1 MFNFRKVKTMEDGNE
16 NKTQIKKDQANYENK
31 VRALRTACDNFGKY
45 LKKEVTEE
53 TKFLDIAK
61 EFEGEK
67 NGFGKQMKKSWL
79 LSRTSRRLNEMKK
92 NLLKSKNETF
102 DPQNINDFVKCFE
115 FEREKLNN
123 KGNIKRS
130 AIDDKKVYDFF
141 NENSKGSIREIL
153 INRQTEAQKESDA
166 LNKHAKT
173 VFDQVTKS
181 LAKSKQARDIATGV
195 QKEVEQILSN
205 IKDKGIKEEDITTF
219 DKQNGKLKEC
229 ISALQQATQNLEKQ
243 QNQTNEDMDNKEN
256 TNGEKWTSL
265 NVLCRAIGAN
275 DAATDKLNGAVD
287 KAEEVHAEVKES
299 IEEAQ
304 KKAKEESIELNKDA
318 EIVFDQASTSVAES
332 KQARAE
338 ATDVQK
344 EIAQTRTSV
353 KSDREIEPKAKRKSV
368 NLLDVQTKNLGQ
380 DKSESQQAAQDLIE
394 KQKETEKIMKD
405 TNSTPRERR
414 DSINALRQ
422 ATVANNAAT
431 GKLNGAVDKAEDAHT
446 EVQENIEEAKAKPFD
461 SETKTFTVETEAD
474 FEKIKDFKNEIQKV
488 VVGEGITNIKDKA
501 FRSCDSLA
509 SIDLGNA
516 TTIGDAA
523 FAYCTSL
530 ASVNLGSVTTI
541 GNKAFWLCDSLA
553 SIDLGNVTTIGEN
566 AFFRCMSLGR
576 LVSIDFK
583 NVEIIKERAFSGCTS
598 LGSIDLGK
606 ITTIEKSA
614 FSGCKSLKSINLG
627 NVQTIGDCAFLGTA
641 LTSIN
646 LGNVQTIGDKA
657 FLGTALTSINL
668 GNVTTIGKEAFS
680 SCTSL
685 GSINLGN
692 VTTIGEEAFSSCT
705 SLGSI
710 NFESVETIGEWAFS
724 GCKSLKSINLGNV
737 TTIGDHVFTL
747 CTGIKKVI
755 LPQDGKKAKEIK
767 DIICKQTGKTAGDGK
782 TNNTIE
788 FVNDPEPAAA
798 TQET

>member
-1 MFNFRKVKTMEDGNE
+1 MFSFRKVKPVEEGSKNKNQEDQ
-16 NKTQIKKDQANYENK
+16 KNYKNK
-31 VRALRTACDNFGKY
+31 VEALQKACKNFGEY
-45 LKKEVTEE
+45 LKGVNEE
-53 TKFLDIAK
+53 TKFVDIAK
-61 EFEGEK
+61 AFADK
-67 NGFGKQMKKSWL
+67 DTGFKDQMKKSWL
-79 LSRTSRRLNEMKK
+79 LSRTSRRLQEMKK
-92 NLLKSKNETF
+92 NLSKSKSKTF
-102 DPQNINDFVKCFE
+102 DPQKIDDFVKCFE

-153 INRQTEAQKESDA
+153 INRQTEAQKESNELDKNA
-166 LNKHAKT
+166 GN

-265 NVLCRAIGAN
+265 NALCRAIGAN
-275 DAATDKLNGAVD
+275 DAATSELNSTIGKV
-287 KAEEVHAEVKES
+287 KEVHTKVKES

-304 KKAKEESIELNKDA
+304 KKAKEESIELDKDA

-394 KQKETEKIMKD
+394 KQKETEKIIKD
-405 TNSTPRERR
+405 ENSTPRERM
-414 DSINALRQ
+414 DSLNKLRK
-422 ATVANNAAT
+422 ATVVNDAAT
-431 GKLNGAVDKAEDAHT
+431 DELNGTVDKAE
-446 EVQENIEEAKAKPFD
+446 EVHAEVKENIEEANANPFD
-461 SETKTFTVETEAD
+461 SKTGTFTIRTEDD
-474 FEKIKDFKNEIQKV
+474 FKKIKGFKDKIEKV
-488 VVGEGITNIKDKA
+488 VVGEGITTIKDKA
-501 FRSCDSLA
+501 FAYCTALT
-509 SIDLGNA
+509 SINLGNV
-516 TTIGDAA
+516 TTIGD
-523 FAYCTSL
+523 
-530 ASVNLGSVTTI
+530 
-541 GNKAFWLCDSLA
+541 KAFWLCESLA
-553 SIDLGNVTTIGEN
+553 SINLGNVTTIGED
-566 AFFRCMSLGR
+566 AFFRCTSLGR

-583 NVEIIKERAFSGCTS
+583 NVETIKERAFSGCTS

-606 ITTIEKSA
+606 ITTIGESA

-627 NVQTIGDCAFLGTA
+627 NVQTIGDKAFLGTA

-646 LGNVQTIGDKA
+646 LGNVQTIGDNA

-724 GCKSLKSINLGNV
+724 GCRSLASINLGNV
-737 TTIGDHVFTL
+737 QTIGDKAFL
-747 CTGIKKVI
+747 ICTGLKKVI
-755 LPQDGKKAKEIK
+755 LPQDGKKAKEIR
-767 DIICKQTGKTAGDGK
+767 DIICSQTRKTAGDGN
-782 TNNTIE
+782 NNTIE
-788 FVNDPEPAAA
+788 FVNDPEPAA

>member
-1 MFNFRKVKTMEDGNE
+1 MFNFRKVKPMKDGNE

-31 VRALRTACDNFGKY
+31 VRALRTACDNFGNY

-79 LSRTSRRLNEMKK
+79 LSRTSKLLREMKK

-102 DPQNINDFVKCFE
+102 DPQKIGDYLECFE
-115 FEREKLNN
+115 FKREEPK
-123 KGNIKRS
+123 KGYIKRS

-153 INRQTEAQKESDA
+153 IKRQEEAKEESIE
-166 LNKHAKT
+166 LNKQLSI
-173 VFDQVTKS
+173 VLDQADTS
-181 LAKSKQARDIATGV
+181 LAASGGTLGKATDV
-195 QKEVEQILSN
+195 QKGVEQILSD
-205 IKDKGIKEEDITTF
+205 IKKYKGIKEEDINTLNKQ
-219 DKQNGKLKEC
+219 DKELQQC
-229 ISALQQATQNLEKQ
+229 IDALQQATKNLGEQKKQ
-243 QNQTNEDMDNKEN
+243 TKKDMDNKEN

-265 NVLCRAIGAN
+265 NALCRAIGAN
-275 DAATDKLNGAVD
+275 DAATSELNSTIGKV
-287 KAEEVHAEVKES
+287 KEVHTKVKES

-304 KKAKEESIELNKDA
+304 KKAKEESIELDKDA
-318 EIVFDQASTSVAES
+318 EIVFGQANES
-332 KQARAE
+332 LDASEEARDE
-338 ATDVQK
+338 ATDVQNGMEK
-344 EIAQTRTSV
+344 TRKSV
-353 KSDREIEPKAKRKSV
+353 RSDREIEPE
-368 NLLDVQTKNLGQ
+368 TKKESMTSLNGQIGELEQ
-380 DKSESQQAAQDLIE
+380 DKSGSQQATQEL
-394 KQKETEKIMKD
+394 KKQQKETEKIIKD
-405 TNSTPRERR
+405 ENSTPRERM
-414 DSINALRQ
+414 DSLDALRQ
-422 ATVANNAAT
+422 ATVANDEAT
-431 GKLNGAVDKAEDAHT
+431 SQLNGTVGKAE
-446 EVQENIEEAKAKPFD
+446 EVHAEVKENIEEANANPFD
-461 SETKTFTVETEAD
+461 SKTGTFTIRTEDD
-474 FEKIKDFKNEIQKV
+474 FKKIKGFKDKIEKV
-488 VVGEGITNIKDKA
+488 VVGEGITTIKDKA
-501 FRSCDSLA
+501 FAYCTALT
-509 SIDLGNA
+509 SINLGNV
-516 TTIGDAA
+516 TTIGD
-523 FAYCTSL
+523 
-530 ASVNLGSVTTI
+530 
-541 GNKAFWLCDSLA
+541 KAFWLCDSLA
-553 SIDLGNVTTIGEN
+553 SINLGNVTTIGED
-566 AFFRCMSLGR
+566 AFFRCTSLGR

-583 NVEIIKERAFSGCTS
+583 NVETIKERAFSGCTS

-606 ITTIEKSA
+606 ITTIGESA

-627 NVQTIGDCAFLGTA
+627 NVTTIGDKAFLGTA

-646 LGNVQTIGDKA
+646 LGNVQTIGDNA

-724 GCKSLKSINLGNV
+724 GCRSLASINLGNV
-737 TTIGDHVFTL
+737 QTIGDKAFL
-747 CTGIKKVI
+747 ICTGLKKVI
-755 LPQDGKKAKEIK
+755 LPQDGKKAKEIR
-767 DIICKQTGKTAGDGK
+767 DIICSQTRKTAGDGN
-782 TNNTIE
+782 NNTIE